1 MSDRFDPAGFRGS
14 PSGAGRIAVNDSDA
28 VSDGFADT
36 DSGALLA
43 RGAGGAGCTRWRA
56 LALCEIANFQSLRR
70 HLGRPR
76 SDTLIHDLADRMG
89 DLEPGVRSVTAGR
102 SMIELDFEAQS
113 PALARALV
121 ERLAESFA
129 RSVDLDGERHL
140 IQLVWGIAV
149 APYGDD
155 DAVRLTEGAEAALD
169 QARTDTGIVSID
181 LSQSHAAF
189 DGAALVRELPR
200 AIAAGQLFLQ
210 YQPKVNVRREAVT
223 GAEALVR
230 WHHPVRGLILPGEF
244 INAAEDGG
252 EIVGLTLWTLRQV
265 IADQQVMAAHGHD
278 LPVFINISGV
288 LLADDAFVAE
298 ACRIIQDSG
307 AKIGF
312 EITETAVIRDPDSA
326 IRHLQTFAGIGIPLA
341 IDDYGAGLSSLA
353 YLKQLPATELKI
365 DKMFVMQLTSSNR
378 DPLIVRS
385 TIDLAHALEMEVTA
399 EGVETPA
406 ALALLSVMGCDMVQ
420 GYLISRPIALDAFVR
435 YLDEEGH
442 KSVATMRPSFGR
454 TENFWRKSG

>member
-1 MSDRFDPAGFRGS
+1 MSERLDPAGFCGS
-14 PSGAGRIAVNDSDA
+14 PFGAGRSTIDDGVAADGGEPSEQA
-28 VSDGFADT
+28 HVSLT
-36 DSGALLA
+36 
-43 RGAGGAGCTRWRA
+43 RGAGGASGTRWRA
-56 LALCEIANFQSLRR
+56 LVLCEIANFQSLRR

-76 SDTLIHDLADRMG
+76 SDTLVHDLADRMSQ
-89 DLEPGVRSVTAGR
+89 LEPGVRSVTAGR
-102 SMIELDFEAQS
+102 STVELDYEAES
-113 PALARALV
+113 PAHAQALV
-121 ERLAESFA
+121 ERLGQAFA

-140 IQLVWGIAV
+140 IQLVWGLAV
-149 APYGDD
+149 APFGDD
-155 DAVRLTEGAEAALD
+155 DEVRLTEAAEAALE
-169 QARTDTGIVSID
+169 QARTDAGIVALD
-181 LSQSHAAF
+181 LSQAHVAF
-189 DGAALVRELPR
+189 DSAALVRELPR

-265 IADQQVMAAHGHD
+265 IADQQVMLAHGHD
-278 LPVFINISGV
+278 MPVFINISGV
-288 LLADDAFVAE
+288 LLADEAFVEE
-298 ACRIIQDSG
+298 ACRIVTETG
-307 AKIGF
+307 AKVGF

-326 IRHLQTFAGIGIPLA
+326 IRHLQRFAEIGIPLA

-435 YLDEEGH
+435 YLDEEGF
-442 KSVATMRPSFGR
+442 KSVATLRPTFGR

>member
-1 MSDRFDPAGFRGS
+1 MSDPVDQPGFPGPPFTAAR
-14 PSGAGRIAVNDSDA
+14 DA
-28 VSDGFADT
+28 V
-36 DSGALLA
+36 A
-43 RGAGGAGCTRWRA
+43 RGVRPAANGNAQSRNVAVGLGWWRA
-56 LALCEIANFQSLRR
+56 LAFCEIANFQSLRR

-76 SDTLIHDLADRMG
+76 SDTLVHDLADHVAG
-89 DLEPGVRSVTAGR
+89 LEKGLRITSAGR
-102 SMIELDFEAQS
+102 ALLEVAFEAES
-113 PALARALV
+113 PEHATALID
-121 ERLAESFA
+121 RLAQSFA

-140 IQLVWGIAV
+140 IQLIWGVAV
-149 APYGDD
+149 APAGEDD
-155 DAVRLTEGAEAALD
+155 DVRLTEGAEAALE
-169 QARTDTGIVSID
+169 QARSEAGIVTLD
-181 LSQSHAAF
+181 LSQTHLAF
-189 DGAALVRELPR
+189 EGSGLARELPR

-210 YQPKVNVRREAVT
+210 YQPKVNVRREMVA

-244 INAAEDGG
+244 IGAAEDGG

-265 IADQQVMAAHGHD
+265 IADQQVMRAHGHD
-278 LPVFINISGV
+278 MPVFINISGV
-288 LLADDAFVAE
+288 LLADDGFVAE
-298 ACRIIQDSG
+298 ACRIVRDSG
-307 AKIGF
+307 ARIGF
-312 EITETAVIRDPDSA
+312 EITETAVIRDPESA
-326 IRHLQTFAGIGIPLA
+326 IRHLQTFAAIGIPLA

-435 YLDEEGH
+435 YLDEESY
-442 KSVATMRPSFGR
+442 KSVATMRTSFAR
-454 TENFWRKSG
+454 PEAFWRKSG